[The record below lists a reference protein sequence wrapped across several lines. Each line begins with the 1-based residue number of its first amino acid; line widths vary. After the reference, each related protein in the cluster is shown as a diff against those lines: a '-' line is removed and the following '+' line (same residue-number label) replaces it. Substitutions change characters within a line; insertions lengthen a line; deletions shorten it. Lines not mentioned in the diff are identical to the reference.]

1 MIKKADYVFL
11 FFFPAFFSVS
21 FSDGVNVDWPGWCFD
36 DDEVLD
42 NLYPLE
48 EDLHLGINRPL
59 HRWDVHTYS
68 QQEDS
73 QCSQV

>member
-1 MIKKADYVFL
+1 M
-11 FFFPAFFSVS
+11 FFFLSFFSVI

-48 EDLHLGINRPL
+48 EDLHQGIDRL
-59 HRWDVHTYS
+59 LYRRDVRLYS
-68 QQEDS
+68 QQEDG